1 MQLISDDIM
10 IDTGQM
16 DPVHPAAYPRIEG
29 FQLGNPASWTGG
41 HPWEFYRQLREGAPV
56 HWSPG
61 YRGVSGFW
69 SVTRYEDV
77 KTVELNPQVFSSQ
90 RGSINLAVQ
99 SREKWKPKKL
109 IPAALN
115 SLINMDAPIHM
126 EARIQ
131 QKDFFIPAYVARVR
145 ERVAARI
152 DTLLD
157 EMERKGP
164 EVDFVKMF
172 AEQVP
177 LFTLCQML
185 GVDETDRPRIVS
197 WMHYLEMASQYLA
210 NPWQTIL
217 KEPLF
222 PFRFFKKVDEM
233 FAYGEQVMAERRAR
247 PREDLL
253 TAIARSTLGGEPLPQ
268 EHLDGAWLLIIF
280 AGNDTS
286 RNSLTGTIQL
296 LHEFRDQRQ
305 MVLDD
310 PKLIPRMAEEAL
322 RLVSPVKHMRRT
334 ALEPFELN
342 GQMIAKDEKVVMWYG
357 AANRDPDVFP
367 DPDRFDMMRENY
379 DRHLAFG
386 HGVHKCLGSRIA
398 QMQLRLS
405 FEKIFERFPD
415 ITPVGPVVYAP
426 NALVNAMSSLRVNL
440 YGKGARR
447 PTLVPVKAAA

>member
-1 MQLISDDIM
+1 MQLISDDVL
-10 IDTGQM
+10 IDTGQI
-16 DPVHPAAYPRIEG
+16 DPTHPLSYRPIGG
-29 FQLGNPASWTGG
+29 FQLGNPASWTSG
-41 HPWEFYRQLREGAPV
+41 HPWDFYKSLRDEAPV

-61 YRGVSGFW
+61 IRGISGFW

-77 KTVELNPQVFSSQ
+77 KSVELNPQVFSSQ
-90 RGSINLAVQ
+90 RGSINLGIQ
-99 SREKWKPKKL
+99 SRDKWKPKKL

-115 SLINMDAPIHM
+115 SLINMDAPLHM

-131 QKDFFIPAYVARVR
+131 QKDFFIPAYVAKIRDK
-145 ERVAARI
+145 VAAHI
-152 DTLLD
+152 DGLLD

-172 AEQVP
+172 AQEVP
-177 LFTLCQML
+177 LFTLCEML
-185 GVDETDRPRIVS
+185 GVDEDDRPRIVK

-210 NPWQTIL
+210 NPWQTVL

-222 PFRFFKKVDEM
+222 PFRFFKMVDEM
-233 FAYGEQVMAERRAR
+233 FAYGEEVMADRRAR

-253 TAIARSTLGGEPLPQ
+253 TAIARSQLGGEALPQ

-296 LHEFRDQRQ
+296 LHDFPDQRQ
-305 MVLDD
+305 MVLED

-334 ALEPFELN
+334 ALEDTVLN
-342 GQMIAKDEKVVMWYG
+342 GQKIAKDEKVVMWY
-357 AANRDPDVFP
+357 P
-367 DPDRFDMMRENY
+367 DPDRFDMMRDNY
-379 DRHLAFG
+379 DKHLAFG

-405 FEKIFERFPD
+405 FEKILERFPK
-415 ITPVGPVVYAP
+415 IAPVGPVIYAP
-426 NALVNAMSSLRVNL
+426 NALVNAMSSLKVNL
-440 YGKGARR
+440 YGVGMKRPTMVGAR
-447 PTLVPVKAAA
+447 TS

>member
-1 MQLISDDIM
+1 MRLISDDIL
-10 IDTGQM
+10 IDSGQIN
-16 DPVHPAAYPRIEG
+16 PVHANIYPALSG
-29 FQLGNPASWTGG
+29 FKLGDPASWTSG
-41 HPWEFYRQLREGAPV
+41 HPWAFYEKMREQAPV

-61 YRGVSGFW
+61 FKGLSGFW
-69 SVTRYEDV
+69 SVTRYDDV
-77 KTVELNPQVFSSQ
+77 KAVELNPQIFSSQ
-90 RGSINLAVQ
+90 RGSINIAVQ
-99 SREKWKPKKL
+99 SRDKWKPKKL
-109 IPAALN
+109 IPAAFN
-115 SLINMDAPIHM
+115 SLINMDAPLHM

-145 ERVAARI
+145 ERVAAHI

-157 EMERKGP
+157 EMERQGP
-164 EVDFVKMF
+164 VVDFVKLF

-177 LFTLCQML
+177 LFTLCEML
-185 GVDETDRPRIVS
+185 GVDEVDRPKITK

-210 NPWQTIL
+210 NPLQTFL

-222 PFRFFKKVDEM
+222 PFRFFPMVDEM
-233 FAYGEQVMAERRAR
+233 FAFGEMVMADRRAH

-253 TAIARSTLGGEPLPQ
+253 TAIARSTLGGEELPQ
-268 EHLDGAWLLIIF
+268 EHLDGAWLLIVF

-296 LHEFRDQRQ
+296 LDEFRDQRQ
-305 MVLDD
+305 MVIDE
-310 PKLIPRMAEEAL
+310 PALIPRMAEEAL

-334 ALEPFELN
+334 ALEAFELN

-357 AANRDPDVFP
+357 AANRDPNIFP
-367 DPDRFDMMRENY
+367 NPDRFDMMRDNY

-415 ITPVGPVVYAP
+415 IAPVAPVVYAP
-426 NALVNAMSSLRVNL
+426 NVLVNAMSSLKVNL
-440 YGKGARR
+440 YGKDGKARA
-447 PTLVPVKAAA
+447 L